1 MQANGPGHSSHARKH
16 GRAKPE
22 RVRMR
27 RGRVWTG
34 MRACAQAHRSQP
46 AARIGWMR
54 MRSDADGMQPRPD
67 RGHGRNADAKG
78 SDMSVSKQRWCRL
91 AVACLVMAAIGFIYG
106 WSVFSAP
113 LSQEF
118 GWEPTVLSFTFTVLM
133 WAFCAGGI
141 VGARLTAR
149 TSTRTTLLCAA
160 AGIFVSF
167 ALSAL
172 FLQQDVPWLMY
183 LAYGG
188 IGGCSVGM
196 AYTTTMG
203 ASVAWFP
210 ERTGLASGMLL
221 LCYGASTLVLGSVA
235 TGLFALIGWRWAFVA
250 LAGAIGCV
258 VAVAACVLRRPTGQ
272 EADALPRPADA
283 VGSDA
288 PNAPDAPDATDG
300 RASSANGGGAGGHAA
315 SQGAKDGMR
324 HDYDTRGM
332 LSRPAFWSYAGWMFL
347 VSCIGL
353 GVIGSANQLA
363 LEAGADVA
371 VAVGLVGLLS
381 VCNGCGRL
389 VGGVLFDLLGA
400 GRAMA
405 ISAALHFLGC
415 VLAAFALA
423 GASTPL
429 MAAAVLVGGIGIGGV
444 SALGS
449 GFVATAFGQ
458 KHYAENLSILN
469 LVLIPAALVGPTVMS
484 TSATFAGGYLAGTG
498 TLAALGAGALG
509 LAALTGVLLARMRRG

>member
-1 MQANGPGHSSHARKH
+1 
-16 GRAKPE
+16 
-22 RVRMR
+22 
-27 RGRVWTG
+27 
-34 MRACAQAHRSQP
+34 
-46 AARIGWMR
+46 
-54 MRSDADGMQPRPD
+54 
-67 RGHGRNADAKG
+67 
-78 SDMSVSKQRWCRL
+78 
-91 AVACLVMAAIGFIYG
+91 MAAIGFIYG

-141 VGARLTAR
+141 VGARLAAR

-160 AGIFVSF
+160 AGIFVAF

-210 ERTGLASGMLL
+210 ERTGLASGLLL

-250 LAGAIGCV
+250 LSGAIACV
-258 VAVAACVLRRPTGQ
+258 VAVAACVLRRPTEQ
-272 EADALPRPADA
+272 ETGALPRPADA
-283 VGSDA
+283 AGEEPADA
-288 PNAPDAPDATDG
+288 
-300 RASSANGGGAGGHAA
+300 GAGADKA
-315 SQGAKDGMR
+315 RGAR
-324 HDYDTRGM
+324 RDYDTRGM
-332 LSRPAFWSYAGWMFL
+332 LARPAFWSYAGWMFL

-389 VGGVLFDLLGA
+389 VGGVLFDFLGA

-405 ISAALHFLGC
+405 VSAALHFLGC
-415 VLAAFALA
+415 LLAVFALA

-449 GFVATAFGQ
+449 GFVATTFGQ

-498 TLAALGAGALG
+498 TLAALGVGALG